1 MARKKE
7 RKVTSIEFDP
17 NYFGCFPTKGK
28 KREREAGNICLSNV
42 SINILR

>member
-17 NYFGCFPTKGK
+17 NYFGCYPTEGK
-28 KREREAGNICLSNV
+28 KERESW
-42 SINILR
+42 